1 MSDTHVGSPNHQH
14 IFACVHWLPDLCPML
29 MFKCAHVACCL
40 QCKSEE
46 QMKPCVF
53 TKQVGT
59 VVEAAVSELEAMV
72 VTLQPESFVG
82 NPQACLF
89 YK

>member
-1 MSDTHVGSPNHQH
+1 
-14 IFACVHWLPDLCPML
+14 
-29 MFKCAHVACCL
+29 
-40 QCKSEE
+40 
-46 QMKPCVF
+46 MKPCVF

-72 VTLQPESFVG
+72 VTLQLESFVG